1 MIVPALASGVK
12 QLGDSLVLPVLRRQI
27 PEQVGS
33 QHFETRTVA
42 NMKPAQYLD
51 EIPDY
56 RISNARIPG
65 RICISLPDNSLY
77 SSVYFVH
84 SFNSCFPD
92 KEISLR

>member
-42 NMKPAQYLD
+42 NMKPANIWTKFRTTGYLTH
-51 EIPDY
+51 EFLAVFVFHFPKIH
-56 RISNARIPG
+56 
-65 RICISLPDNSLY
+65 CILLFITFILLILVFLINK
-77 SSVYFVH
+77 FH
-84 SFNSCFPD
+84 
-92 KEISLR
+92 

>member
-27 PEQVGS
+27 SEQVGS

-56 RISNARIPG
+56 RISNERIPG
-65 RICISLPDNSLY
+65 RICISLPENSLY
-77 SSVYFVH
+77 SSVYYVH

-92 KEISLR
+92 K